1 MHRALSTLFW
11 IIPRNVTTLLYNIQS
26 KLINYI
32 ISNCKFQQAE
42 INNTSI
48 QMWNIILDINISI
61 VDFNQPIIRITVNLT
76 KV

>member
-26 KLINYI
+26 KRINYI